1 MVLHR
6 RIDFALLQCPDKNW
20 MEPET
25 SACLTRILQDPLTSV
40 CLAHL
45 SQSFLHSRAKLWS
58 GGGGTGFLQTWPDT
72 DKRKIFLTR
81 GVSCSHGLLTF
92 RVDGLGV
99 VRVYILCAC
108 PYDMC

>member
-1 MVLHR
+1 MSRQNPSGSTHLR
-6 RIDFALLQCPDKNW
+6 LPG
-20 MEPET
+20 T
-25 SACLTRILQDPLTSV
+25 PLSF
-40 CLAHL
+40 
-45 SQSFLHSRAKLWS
+45 FLHSRAKLWS

-72 DKRKIFLTR
+72 DKREIFLTR